1 MSSEITDLEK
11 SILATAVYYDL
22 FDYPLTGFEI
32 FLYLVK
38 SYRLKPELQNL
49 KPESQIHNSQ
59 FAILDSLD
67 NSEYLKKHFDQE
79 KGFYFLKG
87 REGIVR
93 QRLERKKIADRKW
106 KKIKPVFKVLQI
118 VPFVKFMM
126 VSGSLAMGNSKKE
139 SDIDL
144 IIVAKKGRIWTA
156 RTLVTLLTSVLG
168 VRRRG
173 NITEDKICL
182 NHYITDQSL
191 RIPFE
196 SLYNAQSYCH
206 LISVYN
212 ACHSRE
218 GGNPLLS
225 PYFVKSQAM
234 NDKTSGNIEFR
245 AKHGMAGNSDLKL
258 CQDFQKANQWI
269 KKYVCQ
275 YPKITLGNRRSVKR
289 NKLYFY
295 AAEFFEKILSG
306 KAGDYFERRLGKWQA
321 RRIKNV
327 GVRNVK
333 TQNVGTQNFV
343 SLRDGRITI
352 NENQLEFHPHS
363 REAKIIPE
371 FNKRMEKL
379 GLLEFAGQKDSGL
392 TFCSS

>member
-1 MSSEITDLEK
+1 
-11 SILATAVYYDL
+11 
-22 FDYPLTGFEI
+22 
-32 FLYLVK
+32 
-38 SYRLKPELQNL
+38 
-49 KPESQIHNSQ
+49 
-59 FAILDSLD
+59 
-67 NSEYLKKHFDQE
+67 
-79 KGFYFLKG
+79 
-87 REGIVR
+87 
-93 QRLERKKIADRKW
+93 
-106 KKIKPVFKVLQI
+106 
-118 VPFVKFMM
+118 
-126 VSGSLAMGNSKKE
+126 
-139 SDIDL
+139 
-144 IIVAKKGRIWTA
+144 
-156 RTLVTLLTSVLG
+156 
-168 VRRRG
+168 
-173 NITEDKICL
+173 
-182 NHYITDQSL
+182 
-191 RIPFE
+191 
-196 SLYNAQSYCH
+196 
-206 LISVYN
+206 
-212 ACHSRE
+212 
-218 GGNPLLS
+218 
-225 PYFVKSQAM
+225 M
-234 NDKTSGNIEFR
+234 NDKTSGNTGFR

-275 YPKITLGNRRSVKR
+275 YPKITLGNRRSAER
-289 NKLYFY
+289 NKLYFC
-295 AAEFFEKILSG
+295 AAEFFGKILSG